1 MKYLQPHTNYYD
13 TTDLSA
19 PFTDFDGTAL
29 SGVGNSDPAS
39 EFAGVNTRHYSTQ
52 RIDACSAPPRDA
64 VERMF
69 NAFVKKG
76 QHSMGSQQF
85 KNWIKSCKVLNMAG
99 TLTDKNLR
107 HMDLVFSKAT
117 GGRMKMDFKQFK
129 KALLELRQKHT
140 EFQTTKELVIHTWT
154 QWTSIEGDGSS
165 SLSGNEAG
173 RKEAELQIKREA
185 LRIKDMREEQM
196 WREEEERERRNA
208 AGGAG
213 MKAGRERVG
222 TQGRERVGTQGRA
235 RGGVGVKGRRGRAGA
250 IRGGRGAGTQQEGG
264 AKETKERALYAI
276 WVQQE
281 DQKRQEAYLAAVTFV
296 ENVLQIG
303 VAVSL

>member
-1 MKYLQPHTNYYD
+1 
-13 TTDLSA
+13 
-19 PFTDFDGTAL
+19 
-29 SGVGNSDPAS
+29 
-39 EFAGVNTRHYSTQ
+39 
-52 RIDACSAPPRDA
+52 
-64 VERMF
+64 MF

-129 KALLELRQKHT
+129 KGLLELRQKHT

-154 QWTSIEGDGSS
+154 QWTSIEGDESN

-173 RKEAELQIKREA
+173 RKEAELQMKREA
-185 LRIKDMREEQM
+185 LRIKDMREEQA
-196 WREEEERERRNA
+196 WREEEEQERRKAAGAGVKGGREWVGTQGRDRVGTQGRERVGTQGRDRV
-208 AGGAG
+208 GTQGRERVG
-213 MKAGRERVG
+213 TQGRERVG

-235 RGGVGVKGRRGRAGA
+235 RGVGIKGVRGRAGA
-250 IRGGRGAGTQQEGG
+250 MKGGRGAGTQGG
-264 AKETKERALYAI
+264 GTKEAEERALYAI

-281 DQKRQEAYLAAVTFV
+281 DQKREEAHLAAVTLV
-296 ENVLQIG
+296 GGILQMG
-303 VAVSL
+303 VAVSSSCPAP